1 MKNIFYIKRSKALI
15 SIGLLFLT
23 FYSFEFFKYGFGTLR
38 LITSSTIVILILI
51 SSNFLKLSRIE
62 VSIDELIFYNPLNIK
77 YKVIAYTEIEF
88 ARLHSDRLYILKK
101 DGRNIQVNKKQME
114 MTSIE
119 ELHQL
124 IEQKL

>member
-1 MKNIFYIKRSKALI
+1 MTHTFYIKQNRLLLI
-15 SIGLLFLT
+15 IGLLFLT

-38 LITSSTIVILILI
+38 LITSSSIVILILI
-51 SSNFLKLSRIE
+51 SSNFLELSRVE
-62 VSIDELIFYNPLNIK
+62 VTNNELIFFNPLNIK
-77 YKVIAYTEIEF
+77 YKVIAYDEIEF

-119 ELHQL
+119 EIHQL